1 MSILRDDLIISFG
14 MVQPEVF
21 LREFCDVSMN
31 HFDGC
36 IPPENVFLR
45 YAGEYFH
52 GHIYEENINWY
63 KNMCSAIKSRGQYCG
78 GTSIFALIP
87 EYTLHALST
96 AHGEPLCRQD
106 QKLNWRICYLHLGQD
121 LLVCA
126 HKAYLSVTQSRKI
139 TQFDWPSVIGT
150 DDRRLFG
157 ILEKGLAENHF
168 HLGGSTRGF
177 DISWICLMNCPRR
190 ISEFLKENKSDINK
204 GFKKNLNSGISFG
217 TLDNRLSWKSRLIIA
232 CWLRVQLFG
241 YICTHKFNNSVKHL
255 SDILKY
261 AGIMTSGEISN
272 MVSEA
277 KYVYGRQGRIKQPD
291 GRYKCLDYA
300 ITDTHAHRSC
310 NRILTGER
318 RILFQS
324 FYLIYSGGI
333 DDKKEL
339 QRFEEMFYLYLLIK
353 TQFRR
358 EIIQT
363 NNRYGFKNFADY
375 QDRKDIIFDSL
386 PMYAREAYNLSVLD
400 AVRNGKVKSL
410 EMRTIP
416 KKNFSDTVKKIDNI
430 DNAILSLSKG
440 TNHSSY
446 EEFKRY
452 FYDNCFYVF
461 HFPKRPEKNPLPKHR
476 ESSLSWLNSPQNK
489 TVRRDTKFEA
499 YAIALSFKEC
509 RNMVMRIRGIDS
521 CTFEIPCRPEVFA
534 TEFRFLRDYICTY
547 IPGRILSKQGIVQP
561 KISATYH
568 AGEDFM
574 DIIDGLRAIDE
585 ALRFLEMQPG
595 ERLGHAIALGTD
607 AHIYYE
613 LKHYMQ
619 ILTKQNYL
627 DNIVWALNKARSFDI
642 DLGSAFKQRMTDK
655 ASELIYEIFGKN
667 YDIRDYFNSWK
678 LRGDAPGLYR
688 FGHFNEAAY
697 TDKYYNSIRAQYNRH
712 MIADYHH
719 RKILDPIRKNEAAA
733 YLYFLYHFDYSV
745 REKGAE
751 CTDVPVTEEYIA
763 LTKALQAGMRREI
776 ADKRI
781 AIECNPSSNVLIGPF
796 DRYDKHPIFTFC
808 PVVPQK
814 GEICQFVSVN
824 TDDQGVFDTSL
835 EEEYALLECALR
847 KQGAYSDME
856 IYDYLERLRQNGFAQ
871 VFPKA

>member
-1 MSILRDDLIISFG
+1 MRILRDDLIISFG

-21 LREFCDVSMN
+21 LKEFCDVSKHSFN
-31 HFDGC
+31 GC
-36 IPPENVFLR
+36 IPPENIFVR
-45 YAGEYFH
+45 YAGEYFR
-52 GHIYEENINWY
+52 GHIHEENINQY
-63 KNMCSAIKSRGQYCG
+63 KNMCSTIESRGQYCG
-78 GTSIFALIP
+78 GKSIFALIP
-87 EYTLHALST
+87 EYTLHVLSS

-106 QKLNWRICYLHLGQD
+106 QKLNWRSCYLHLGQD
-121 LLVCA
+121 MLVCA
-126 HKAYLSVTQSRKI
+126 HKAYLSVTQNRKV
-139 TQFDWPSVIGT
+139 TQFDWSSVIGT
-150 DDRRLFG
+150 DDRRLSG
-157 ILEKGLAENHF
+157 ILEKGLAENHY

-190 ISEFLKENKSDINK
+190 ISEFLKENKRDNNK
-204 GFKKNLNSGISFG
+204 GFKENLNSGISFG
-217 TLDNRLSWKSRLIIA
+217 TLDNRFSWKSRLLIA

-241 YICTHKFNNSVKHL
+241 FIHTLKFKKVDKSLK
-255 SDILKY
+255 DILKY
-261 AGIMTSGEISN
+261 FGIRASGEIIN

-277 KYVYGRQGRIKQPD
+277 KYVYGRNGRIKQPD

-300 ITDTHAHRSC
+300 ITDTHAHKSC

-318 RILFQS
+318 QFLFRA
-324 FYLIYSGGI
+324 FYLIYSGVI
-333 DDKKEL
+333 DKKDM
-339 QRFEEMFYLYLLIK
+339 QTFEEMFYLYLLIK
-353 TQFRR
+353 AQFRH
-358 EIIQT
+358 ELIQT

-386 PMYAREAYNLSVLD
+386 PMYAREAYNLSVID
-400 AVRNGKVKSL
+400 AVNNGNVKSL

-416 KKNFSDTVKKIDNI
+416 KKSFYDTVKKIVNT
-430 DNAILSLSKG
+430 DNAILSLPKEEDSR
-440 TNHSSY
+440 SY
-446 EEFKRY
+446 EEFKQN

-461 HFPKRPEKNPLPKHR
+461 HFPKFPERKALPKYR
-476 ESSLSWLNSPQNK
+476 KSSLSWLNSPQNI
-489 TVRRDTKFEA
+489 TVRQDTKLQA
-499 YAIALSFKEC
+499 CAIARSFKEN

-534 TEFRFLRDYICTY
+534 TEFRFLRDYVCTY
-547 IPGRILSKQGIVQP
+547 FPRRRLSKRGIVQP

-568 AGEDFM
+568 VGEDFM

-607 AHIYYE
+607 VNIYYD
-613 LKHYMQ
+613 LKNSMQ

-627 DNIVWALNKARSFDI
+627 DNIVWALNKTRSLDI
-642 DLGSAFKQRMTDK
+642 DMGNTLIQKIKDT
-655 ASELIYEIFGKN
+655 ASELIFEIYGISYE
-667 YDIRDYFNSWK
+667 IRDYFNSWK
-678 LRGDAPGLYR
+678 LRGDSPCLYR
-688 FGHFNEAAY
+688 FGHFNETEY
-697 TDKYYNSIRAQYNRH
+697 TNRYSNSIKSQFKRH

-719 RKILDPIRKNEAAA
+719 RKALDPIRKNEVAA

-745 REKGAE
+745 RKKGAE
-751 CTDVPVTEEYIA
+751 CIRIPVKDEYIA
-763 LTKALQAGMRREI
+763 LAKALQDGMKNEI
-776 ADKRI
+776 ASKRI

-808 PVVPQK
+808 PVVTQK
-814 GEICQFVSVN
+814 GKVCQFVSVN

-847 KQGAYSDME
+847 KQGYYSDIE